1 MWNQKIPRITKA
13 IPSKKN
19 KAGGITCPD
28 FRQFYK
34 TTVINTGWYWHRKRH
49 VDQWKRQR
57 AQKKT
62 KQKNPTHP
70 WSINLRQRKK
80 NIQQIKDSIFNK
92 HYSQSTKQENYIK
105 ILLVFSF

>member
-1 MWNQKIPRITKA
+1 MNQTYTQNALKTVTKQQIIFKFMWNQKRPRISKA

-49 VDQWKRQR
+49 VDQWKR
-57 AQKKT
+57 
-62 KQKNPTHP
+62 
-70 WSINLRQRKK
+70 
-80 NIQQIKDSIFNK
+80 
-92 HYSQSTKQENYIK
+92 
-105 ILLVFSF
+105 